1 MKIAVI
7 GAGNWGKN
15 LVRTFHALGHLGPVV
30 EPFAD
35 HHPNITAV
43 APTATIFTDH
53 SPLLRDPAITAV
65 AIATPAST
73 HHQLAKAFLLA
84 GKDVFVEKPIAL
96 SVADAQDLHQTATQ
110 ENKILMVGHLLLYHP
125 AITFIRDYLKTGELG
140 TLFTLHQQ
148 RSKLGRARDT
158 EDALWS
164 LGVHDV
170 AVLLHLVG
178 SPPLKVTSYS
188 HAGLQPSI
196 ADDVYLH
203 LDFANG
209 VKATLHNS
217 WLWPEDSRFLRI
229 IGSRAMLVYDD
240 KTQEVMLHRKSINS
254 NLTNQDQGTELLF
267 KNTAE
272 PLAIEL
278 KHFIDCVIHRT
289 TPLSDSINGI
299 DVLKVL
305 AQATP

>member
-30 EPFAD
+30 EPFTD
-35 HHPNITAV
+35 NHPNITAV
-43 APTATIFTDH
+43 DPQATILTDH
-53 SPLLRDPAITAV
+53 LPLLSDPEVTAV
-65 AIATPAST
+65 AIATPART

-84 GKDVFVEKPIAL
+84 GKDVFVEKPVAL
-96 SVADAQDLHQTATQ
+96 SVADAEDLHQTAMR
-110 ENKILMVGHLLLYHP
+110 ENRILMVGHLLLYHP
-125 AITFIRDYLKTGELG
+125 AITFIRDYLKTGALG
-140 TLFTLHQQ
+140 QLFTLHQQ

-178 SPPLKVTSYS
+178 SAPLKVTSYS
-188 HAGLQPSI
+188 HAGLQPAI

-203 LDFANG
+203 LDFADG

-217 WLWPEDSRFLRI
+217 WLWPEDARFLRI
-229 IGSRAMLVYDD
+229 IGSQAMLVYDD
-240 KTQEVMLHRKSINS
+240 KTQEVILHRKSIDAH
-254 NLTNQDQGTELLF
+254 LANQDNGTELLF
-267 KNTAE
+267 KNTTP

-278 KHFIDCVIHRT
+278 EHFVDCVTHRKI
-289 TPLSDSINGI
+289 PLSDGLNGI
-299 DVLKVL
+299 EVLKVL
-305 AQATP
+305 EQATP